1 MGRYE
6 VRVSE
11 RAAKELERLGR
22 QEQRRIVERIE
33 RLAEEPRPR
42 GCVKLSGEEDIYRI
56 RIGEYR
62 VLYEVRD
69 AVLIVLVLRVRHRR
83 DAYR

>member
-6 VRVSE
+6 IRVAE

-22 QEQRRIVERIE
+22 QEQRRIVARIE

-42 GCVKLSGEEDIYRI
+42 GCVKLSGAEDIYRI

-69 AVLIVLVLRVRHRR
+69 ALLIVLVLRVRHRR

>member
-6 VRVSE
+6 IRVAE

-22 QEQRRIVERIE
+22 QEQRRIVARIE

-42 GCVKLSGEEDIYRI
+42 GCVKLSGAEDIYRI

-69 AVLIVLVLRVRHRR
+69 GVLVVLVLRVRHRR